1 MSIRD
6 ESLYVGVGQWPVIT
20 LTGEIDL
27 SRIEELDQIFK
38 SGWRRQAPGL
48 IIDCTPVTFMD
59 STGLGWLLRVESE
72 VVNDGGQLRVVLSQG
87 PARRVFELSGLG
99 HMFELYPSLD
109 AAYSGG

>member
-1 MSIRD
+1 MSNLTNVCR
-6 ESLYVGVGQWPVIT
+6 VGQWPFIT
-20 LTGEIDL
+20 LNGESTCPNDDRPDL
-27 SRIEELDQIFK
+27 K

-72 VVNDGGQLRVVLSQG
+72 VVNDGGQLRVVLSHG
-87 PARRVFELSGLG
+87 PARRLFELSGLG